1 MSQGSLSGEGLDDR
15 QTGMLGSLN
24 SWATLHPIL
33 NTLNSEEDVQFLMKA
48 ELNNKNRIRI
58 LDRLYSRYN
67 VLRRERER
75 RELSDG
81 KLPF

>member
-1 MSQGSLSGEGLDDR
+1 MTQLELQGEGLDDR
-15 QTGMLGSLN
+15 QTGLLSSLN

-33 NTLNSEEDVQFLMKA
+33 NTLSTEDDVQFLMRA
-48 ELNNKNRIRI
+48 ELDNKNRIRI

>member
-1 MSQGSLSGEGLDDR
+1 MEQGKLSGAGLDDR
-15 QTGMLGSLN
+15 ESGLLSSLN

-33 NTLNSEEDVQFLMKA
+33 NTLNTEEDVKFLMRS
-48 ELNNKNRIRI
+48 ELGNKNRIRI